1 MNRQSTM
8 SNSGDWLFRS
18 IKQNPEGL
26 LLVAAGAALLM
37 RSAGSWG
44 PKARSARSEDSMS
57 RMSEAAERTA
67 DSMGDTMSKATDRT
81 KDTMSNMAS
90 QVTSQ
95 AKGKASEFASSA
107 SDFASAASDK
117 ASKTARLAGD
127 KAATMARQTTSTAQ
141 DYASRMLEEQ
151 PLVVAV
157 AGLAAGAALA
167 AAFPSTQMER
177 ETFGPIGEQF
187 GDAAQRVSDQLKD
200 ATTAAGETLKNAARE
215 RGLSQ
220 DGLKEVATEAAEAFS
235 SRISGKPDSGGS
247 GAQSEQPATTDPR
260 F

>member
-157 AGLAAGAALA
+157 AGLAAGGAPGA
-167 AAFPSTQMER
+167 PVPRTQMGR
-177 ETFGPIGEQF
+177 GKFGPVGGGV
-187 GDAAQRVSDQLKD
+187 GDAPPRGSDPPQNT
-200 ATTAAGETLKNAARE
+200 TTA
-215 RGLSQ
+215 
-220 DGLKEVATEAAEAFS
+220 
-235 SRISGKPDSGGS
+235 PGG
-247 GAQSEQPATTDPR
+247 T
-260 F
+260 

>member
-26 LLVAAGAALLM
+26 LLLAAGAALLM
-37 RSAGSWG
+37 RSVDSRG
-44 PKARSARSEDSMS
+44 KARSDRFEDSMS
-57 RMSEAAERTA
+57 RMSETAERTT
-67 DSMGDTMSKATDRT
+67 DSMT
-81 KDTMSNMAS
+81 DTMSNATDRARDTMSSMA
-90 QVTSQ
+90 SQ

-107 SDFASAASDK
+107 SDFASQASDK
-117 ASKTARLAGD
+117 ASKTARMAGD
-127 KAATMARQTTSTAQ
+127 KAANMARQTTSTAQ

-167 AAFPSTQMER
+167 AAFPSTQMEK
-177 ETFGPIGEQF
+177 ETLGPIGEQV
-187 GDAAQRVSDQLKD
+187 GDAAQRVGEQLKD

-235 SRISGKPDSGGS
+235 SRISGKPDMAGS
-247 GAQSEQPATTDPR
+247 GAKTEQPATTDPR

>member
-37 RSAGSWG
+37 RSVSSSGA
-44 PKARSARSEDSMS
+44 KASRTNRSEGSMS
-57 RMSEAAERTA
+57 DAAERAA
-67 DSMGDTMSKATDRT
+67 DSMT
-81 KDTMSNMAS
+81 DTMSNATDHARGTISDMAG
-90 QVTSQ
+90 Q
-95 AKGKASEFASSA
+95 AKDKVSGLASSA
-107 SDFASAASDK
+107 QDFASQASDK
-117 ASKTARLAGD
+117 ASQAARTVGD
-127 KAATMARQTTSTAQ
+127 KATNMARQTKSTTQ

-151 PLVVAV
+151 PLVIAV

-167 AAFPSTQMER
+167 AAFPGTQMEK
-177 ETFGPIGEQF
+177 ETLGPIGEQVS
-187 GDAAQRVSDQLKD
+187 DAAQRVGDQLKD
-200 ATTAAGETLKNAARE
+200 ATAAAGESLKNAARE
-215 RGLSQ
+215 RGLNQ

-235 SRISGKPDSGGS
+235 NRMSGREEPAGSTGGKQE
-247 GAQSEQPATTDPR
+247 APATTDPR

>member
-8 SNSGDWLFRS
+8 SSSGDWLFRS

-37 RSAGSWG
+37 RSTGSSR
-44 PKARSARSEDSMS
+44 PKARSARSEDFTS
-57 RMSEAAERTA
+57 RMSEAAERAT
-67 DSMGDTMSKATDRT
+67 DSMSDTMSKATDRT
-81 KDTMSNMAS
+81 RDTMSNMA
-90 QVTSQ
+90 SQ

-117 ASKTARLAGD
+117 ASKTARMAGD

-167 AAFPSTQMER
+167 AAFPSTQMEK
-177 ETFGPIGEQF
+177 ETFGPIGEQV
-187 GDAAQRVSDQLKD
+187 GEAAQRVGEQLKD

-220 DGLKEVATEAAEAFS
+220 DGLKEVATEAAETFS
-235 SRISGKPDSGGS
+235 SRMSDKPDSAGS